1 MGADPDNFTP
11 SQSQH
16 GSLRSQMPVEIV
28 TGIQ

>member
-1 MGADPDNFTP
+1 MDTDPDNLTP

-16 GSLRSQMPVEIV
+16 RRLRSQIPVEIV